1 MNNKTKKIVAGVVLG
16 TFVFGATTPAFAEIS
31 KPNINSSVTS
41 ITEQNEKTL
50 PLYSN
55 ADSETETYGIKGITL
70 KAVKKL
76 ILDNKDT
83 IKNVLVGL
91 NIVQEKG
98 FDSFYDKF
106 MKVLDLVFDTNDT
119 IEDVFTDALVNLGV
133 NESLARSAAE
143 LLTHFLF

>member
-1 MNNKTKKIVAGVVLG
+1 M
-16 TFVFGATTPAFAEIS
+16 
-31 KPNINSSVTS
+31 
-41 ITEQNEKTL
+41 
-50 PLYSN
+50 
-55 ADSETETYGIKGITL
+55 
-70 KAVKKL
+70 
-76 ILDNKDT
+76 
-83 IKNVLVGL
+83 
-91 NIVQEKG
+91 QEKG

>member
-55 ADSETETYGIKGITL
+55 ADSETARTVSALLPSGLPLHKG
-70 KAVKKL
+70 
-76 ILDNKDT
+76 
-83 IKNVLVGL
+83 
-91 NIVQEKG
+91 
-98 FDSFYDKF
+98 
-106 MKVLDLVFDTNDT
+106 
-119 IEDVFTDALVNLGV
+119 
-133 NESLARSAAE
+133 
-143 LLTHFLF
+143 

>member
-1 MNNKTKKIVAGVVLG
+1 MNNKTKKITASIVLG
-16 TFVFGATTPAFAEIS
+16 TFVFGAATPAFAEIS
-31 KPNINSSVTS
+31 SENDITTINQNIIVNSISEDELTVVDSVERGK
-41 ITEQNEKTL
+41 IT
-50 PLYSN
+50 
-55 ADSETETYGIKGITL
+55 ITL
-70 KAVKKL
+70 KALKKL

-83 IKNVLVGL
+83 IKNILVGL

-106 MKVLDLVFDTNDT
+106 MKVLDIVFDTNDT

-133 NESLARSAAE
+133 NESLARAAAQ

>member
-1 MNNKTKKIVAGVVLG
+1 MNNKTKKITASIVLG
-16 TFVFGATTPAFAEIS
+16 TFVFGAATPAFAEIS
-31 KPNINSSVTS
+31 SENDITTINQNIIVNSISEDELTVVDSVERGK
-41 ITEQNEKTL
+41 IT
-50 PLYSN
+50 
-55 ADSETETYGIKGITL
+55 ITL
-70 KAVKKL
+70 KALKKL

-83 IKNVLVGL
+83 IKNILVGL

-106 MKVLDLVFDTNDT
+106 MKVLDIVFDTNDT

-133 NESLARSAAE
+133 NESLARAAAE

>member
-1 MNNKTKKIVAGVVLG
+1 MNNKTKKITASIVLG
-16 TFVFGATTPAFAEIS
+16 TFVFGAATPAFAEIS
-31 KPNINSSVTS
+31 SENDITTINQNIIVNSISEDELTVVDSVERGK
-41 ITEQNEKTL
+41 IT
-50 PLYSN
+50 
-55 ADSETETYGIKGITL
+55 ITL
-70 KAVKKL
+70 KALKKL

-83 IKNVLVGL
+83 IKDILVGL

-106 MKVLDLVFDTNDT
+106 MKVLDIVFDTNDT

-133 NESLARSAAE
+133 NESLARAAAE

>member
-1 MNNKTKKIVAGVVLG
+1 MKDKTKKIVAGVVLG

-31 KPNINSSVTS
+31 LENTITTTNQSSITNNTSESEIIVINSTERGK
-41 ITEQNEKTL
+41 IT
-50 PLYSN
+50 
-55 ADSETETYGIKGITL
+55 ITL
-70 KAVKKL
+70 KALKKL

-119 IEDVFTDALVNLGV
+119 IEDVFTDALVNLGL
-133 NESLARSAAE
+133 NESLA
-143 LLTHFLF
+143 